1 MNAIAAPRAFARRSP
16 NVLLVLVCLAQLMV
30 ILDVSIVNVALPSI
44 KHGLHFSTTG
54 LQWVVNAYTLTFAGF
69 LLLGGRAADLLGR
82 RRVFLAGTALFSI
95 ASLVCALASSSSML
109 VGARALQGI
118 GGAVISPAS
127 LAIITTSFQEK
138 RERNRA
144 LGVWGAMGGVGGAL
158 GALLGGVLTQSFGW
172 PAIFLV
178 NVPIGIVVLL
188 VGPSLLPEGRSALEH
203 RHFDMLG
210 ASLVTGALTALVYG
224 IVRTDTLGWG
234 AAGVVVP
241 LAVGVT
247 LLVLFA
253 FVEGRVAG
261 APLVPLPIFRRR
273 QLRAA
278 NIIVFLLYA
287 AVFAMWFFLSL
298 YMQQVLHYDAL
309 TTGLGF
315 VPMTLGVV
323 LATSFAPRLVARF
336 GARGVM
342 TAGML
347 LATAGLALLTG
358 VRPGASYAS
367 LVLPGGVLSA
377 LGLGLALVPA
387 TIAAVSGVPSSQSG
401 LASGLLN
408 TSRLIGGALGLA
420 ALSTIAASR
429 THADLHAGASGA
441 SALSSGFQLAFAASA
456 AVSLLGALAAWC
468 SCARRAVRPTRSTSR
483 LRRGRRRS
491 ASCRMAAACSW
502 PPPVKLVAPAGSER
516 GPGRRAGAPRM
527 TTELPRPFVSATEAF
542 QGDDRRGGLVAQP
555 VEDARRAD
563 DVATVV
569 EVAEDEVGYVMAFG
583 LALARAVQDERALG
597 QRQVGAAT
605 GWKHV
610 GPVVHHQQGI

>member
-1 MNAIAAPRAFARRSP
+1 MNTIAGPRLAARRSP
-16 NVLLVLVCLAQLMV
+16 RVLLVLVCLAQLMV

-44 KHGLHFSTTG
+44 KHGLSFSTTG

-82 RRVFLAGTALFSI
+82 RRVFLAGTALFAL
-95 ASLVCALASSSSML
+95 ASLACALASSSSML

-127 LAIITTSFQEK
+127 LAIITTSFE
-138 RERNRA
+138 RPSERNRA

-158 GALLGGVLTQSFGW
+158 GALLGGVLTQSLGW

-178 NVPIGIVVLL
+178 NVPIGLIVLA
-188 VGPSLLPEGRSALEH
+188 VGPALLPEGRSTLEH
-203 RHFDMLG
+203 RHFDLLG
-210 ASLVTGALTALVYG
+210 ASLVTGALTALVFG

-234 AAGVVVP
+234 APGVLLPLVAGI
-241 LAVGVT
+241 T
-247 LLVLFA
+247 LLMA
-253 FVEGRVAG
+253 FLLVEGRVAS
-261 APLVPLPIFRRR
+261 APLVPLPIFRKR
-273 QLRAA
+273 QLRSA
-278 NIIVFLLYA
+278 NLVVFLLYS

-309 TTGLGF
+309 TTGLSF

-336 GARGVM
+336 DARSVM

-347 LATAGLALLTG
+347 LAATGLVLLTG
-358 VRPGASYAS
+358 VRPGGGYVE

-387 TIAAVSGVPSSQSG
+387 TIAAVSGVPASQSG

-420 ALSTIAASR
+420 ALSTIAASQ
-429 THADLHAGASGA
+429 THADLLGGASNA

-456 AVSLLGALAAWC
+456 GVSLLGALAALMLLRP
-468 SCARRAVRPTRSTSR
+468 SRREAMSSSDVE
-483 LRRGRRRS
+483 
-491 ASCRMAAACSW
+491 AAAI
-502 PPPVKLVAPAGSER
+502 VAIAESVD
-516 GPGRRAGAPRM
+516 RAG
-527 TTELPRPFVSATEAF
+527 
-542 QGDDRRGGLVAQP
+542 GGLVATS
-555 VEDARRAD
+555 A
-563 DVATVV
+563 
-569 EVAEDEVGYVMAFG
+569 
-583 LALARAVQDERALG
+583 
-597 QRQVGAAT
+597 GAASGRLRGDRPRARLT
-605 GWKHV
+605 RTSRARGHESDLAQAERLRV
-610 GPVVHHQQGI
+610 SD